1 MVLLAQVSKNCACRK
16 SVLCNDS
23 SFQPV
28 IAMRLV
34 QVRYNVL
41 IQVVNVPVML
51 DTRVPNVMLHV
62 VVTLQVQ
69 VEQLVMLPPG
79 NVLVT
84 LDTQGQHVIHV
95 LPTTTERVM
104 ALAQVS
110 EMTFLPILVT
120 FINNFVFQHVVVM
133 PQVQAACNVQIHP
146 ANAPVMLVSK
156 APPVIPCVD
165 VTLLVPAEQLV
176 MHQLVNVLATQVTPE
191 PHVTPVPPTTTGK
204 VMELVQVRDIL
215 RLLLC

>member
-1 MVLLAQVSKNCACRK
+1 MQYSNLRYQLLQRKRWCYLHRLVKIVLLGSQLITAI
-16 SVLCNDS
+16 LYNDS
-23 SFQPV
+23 FFQPV
-28 IAMRLV
+28 IAMQLV

-95 LPTTTERVM
+95 LQTITERVM
-104 ALAQVS
+104 ALVQVS
-110 EMTFLPILVT
+110 EIIFLTF
-120 FINNFVFQHVVVM
+120 
-133 PQVQAACNVQIHP
+133 
-146 ANAPVMLVSK
+146 
-156 APPVIPCVD
+156 
-165 VTLLVPAEQLV
+165 
-176 MHQLVNVLATQVTPE
+176 
-191 PHVTPVPPTTTGK
+191 
-204 VMELVQVRDIL
+204 
-215 RLLLC
+215 